1 MNSDKPEVPERRRFL
16 QGVAAAG
23 GAGAL
28 MAASGRVQGL
38 EAAAQAEAKPDDR
51 GYRLTEHIAA
61 YYRTLRV

>member
-1 MNSDKPEVPERRRFL
+1 
-16 QGVAAAG
+16 
-23 GAGAL
+23 